1 MSDRVRLTPRS
12 LTVRLGVFFGVL
24 LALPFVL
31 YVGFQAADRQKNGL
45 VLNAV
50 AQEGMIIIQ
59 GMRTGLAQFSADS
72 QIDFEAQLAAYA
84 APDRNLKLFYRPSGD
99 VSGFF
104 YMAAAPRLA
113 PEAAALESQT
123 LEAAGLFARLA
134 DSCAGGASLAQRFTN
149 PQGREELLTSITPLD
164 LPNGCWV
171 LLVSHA
177 SDAYL
182 GTSLG
187 RPLWMTA
194 AAQIAVASYF
204 LIALL
209 AAWLFWDVRRDLRS
223 IAQAAR
229 SMRANA
235 RQRGS
240 FAEQIRMPE
249 LSEVTA
255 ELDRLMGA
263 LDASQA
269 LIRRAAEENAHALK
283 TPIAVIEQALEPLR
297 RIRRQVSADAAR
309 SIDVIGKAI
318 ERLDGLVTAARTLD
332 TVTADSLGVAH
343 EKLALSG
350 FLRQMVASFE
360 AVAAARSVSLVSA
373 INDGLA
379 VKAADDLMETVMENL
394 LENALSFSPAGGAI
408 HITARGDGDA
418 VMVAVADDGPGVAE
432 AELERIFER
441 YYSAR
446 VAGND
451 RDGLHFGLGL
461 WIVKRNLEAVGGT
474 VAARNRAAGGLE
486 VTMRLPRAA

>member
-1 MSDRVRLTPRS
+1 MTPRS

-31 YVGFQAADRQKNGL
+31 YLGFEAADRQKNGL
-45 VLNAV
+45 VLKSV
-50 AQEGMIIIQ
+50 AQEGLIIVQ
-59 GMRTGLAQFSADS
+59 GMRDSLAGFSARTE
-72 QIDFEAQLAAYA
+72 IDLEAQLAGYA
-84 APDRNLKLFYRPSGD
+84 GADRNLKLFYRPSGN

-113 PEAAALESQT
+113 PESAALESAT
-123 LEAAGLFARLA
+123 LENAGLFARLA

-177 SDAYL
+177 TDAYL
-182 GTSLG
+182 GTSMG

-223 IAQAAR
+223 IARAAR

-235 RQRGS
+235 RERGS
-240 FAEQIRMPE
+240 FAAQIRMPE

-255 ELDRLMGA
+255 ELDRLMSA
-263 LDASQA
+263 LDASQV

-283 TPIAVIEQALEPLR
+283 TPIAVIEQSLEPLR
-297 RIRRQVSADAAR
+297 RIRRDVSADAAR

-332 TVTADSLGVAH
+332 TVAADSLDAAR
-343 EKLALSG
+343 EELALSS
-350 FLRQMVASFE
+350 FLKHMVASFE
-360 AVAAARSVSLVSA
+360 PVAAARAVALKPA
-373 INDGLA
+373 INDNLRVQA
-379 VKAADDLMETVMENL
+379 SDELIETVLENL

-408 HITARGDGDA
+408 QITARADA
-418 VMVAVADDGPGVAE
+418 DSIIVSIADDGPGVPE

-446 VAGND
+446 VVGQD

-474 VAARNRAAGGLE
+474 VAARNRAIGGLE
-486 VTMRLPRAA
+486 VAIRLPRPA